1 MTFFADLFA
10 ELEPVGRFDLLA
22 LAEEVAVGVGEQIIE
37 QGCPNLA
44 MYVVLEGAVRVEY
57 QGEGGVQSQL
67 ATLYLGAVFGEMSF
81 LTQEMASASVYA
93 EEDTTLLR
101 LDHQSVADFLA
112 KDVEFAS
119 RFYQSLAVTL
129 AERLRESIRRP

>member
-1 MTFFADLFA
+1 VTFFADLFA

-57 QGEGGVQSQL
+57 QGEEGAQSQL

-81 LTQEMASASVYA
+81 LTQETASASVYA

-101 LDHQSVADFLA
+101 LDHEAVAGFLA